1 MSDTPD
7 DTHRILN
14 QADAL
19 MNRHRGH
26 RTFVARNTA
35 EESQSAPTVDAVP
48 PADEDFPVLTE
59 VVNEFASEF
68 AIESG
73 NEISG
78 IAAEKQKADLLAA
91 QRQQIEE
98 HLERWLDNRLPDEVL
113 RVMDGVSDQLI
124 GSLVTRMRE
133 ELLPELLT
141 VVANNDNEDQKPT
154 D

>member
-1 MSDTPD
+1 
-7 DTHRILN
+7 
-14 QADAL
+14 
-19 MNRHRGH
+19 
-26 RTFVARNTA
+26 
-35 EESQSAPTVDAVP
+35 
-48 PADEDFPVLTE
+48 
-59 VVNEFASEF
+59 VVSEFASEF

-91 QRQQIEE
+91 QRQQIED

-124 GSLVTRMRE
+124 GSLVSRMRE
-133 ELLPELLT
+133 ELLPELLA
-141 VVANNDNEDQKPT
+141 VVANSDNEHQKTT

>member
-1 MSDTPD
+1 MSHTPD

-26 RTFVARNTA
+26 RTFVAKNTA
-35 EESQSAPTVDAVP
+35 EETASATTADAVP

-59 VVNEFASEF
+59 VVSEF

-91 QRQQIEE
+91 QRQQIED

-124 GSLVTRMRE
+124 GSLVSRMRE
-133 ELLPELLT
+133 ELLPELLS
-141 VVANNDNEDQKPT
+141 VVASSDNEHQKTT